1 MRGSRRSSRL
11 AWLRF
16 THQKK
21 GLDHQRIGISSDLG
35 RDGRALGCLCRSART
50 ATVGDGSGSKR
61 ARSETQTGAGRGKEG
76 APEAAAEDVSVISRT
91 TGSPASSP
99 SPAKAMVRRGG
110 ALLGYGLIAQRR
122 PSSSVSWPNYKV
134 SGPTR
139 NFVLIYSSLFLYL
152 LCAVKIH

>member
-21 GLDHQRIGISSDLG
+21 GLDHQRKGNSSDLG

-76 APEAAAEDVSVISRT
+76 APEGAAEDVSVISRT
-91 TGSPASSP
+91 TGSPA
-99 SPAKAMVRRGG
+99 KAMAVVLCSVRGG
-110 ALLGYGLIAQRR
+110 LLFSKFGGRA
-122 PSSSVSWPNYKV
+122 VGWSWTQPNSNSRV
-134 SGPTR
+134 PRPTR
-139 NFVLIYSSLFLYL
+139 KLF
-152 LCAVKIH
+152 